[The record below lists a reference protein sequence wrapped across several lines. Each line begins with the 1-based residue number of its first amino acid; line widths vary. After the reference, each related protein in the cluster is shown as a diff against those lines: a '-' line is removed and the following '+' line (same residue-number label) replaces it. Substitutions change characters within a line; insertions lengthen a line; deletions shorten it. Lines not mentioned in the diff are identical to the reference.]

1 MKKALVLLTPYLL
14 VATTL
19 LYAST
24 SITRFTAIPSN
35 DRIYVRWTASVESQ
49 LLRYELYRR
58 ADNENFT
65 LLTTIQPTGSGSSYE
80 FTDVNVARIALNL
93 ASSSPS
99 VSAQANP
106 TRYTYLLKIIGA
118 DRTDEMQT
126 SLTYQTSN
134 TRRTWGSIKA
144 LFR

>member
-1 MKKALVLLTPYLL
+1 MKQALVLLTPYLL
-14 VATTL
+14 AATTL

-24 SITRFTAIPSN
+24 SITRYTAIPSN

-80 FTDVNVARIALNL
+80 FTDMNVVRIMPNL
-93 ASSSPS
+93 ASSTRSA
-99 VSAQANP
+99 SAQANP
-106 TRYTYLLKIIGA
+106 TRYTYLLKIIGT